1 MLKTNLI
8 LTVPTDAELSDEG
21 YRAELKAYV
30 RAERMSER
38 DWPDAI
44 AEMFL
49 RAYLRGIVLQ
59 YAPVPYAVPE
69 IDALWGDLRFVRT
82 FLKDERCRYPAK
94 DRVFAIYRA
103 YRLRQFTT

>member
-1 MLKTNLI
+1 MTSTNLI
-8 LTVPTDAELSDEG
+8 LTVPSDEQLRDEAF
-21 YRAELKAYV
+21 RAELKAYV
-30 RAERMSER
+30 RAEGMSER

-49 RAYLRGIVLQ
+49 RAYLRGIVFR
-59 YAPVPYAVPE
+59 YAPVPYDIPE
-69 IDALWGDLRFVRT
+69 IDALWGDLRYVRT

-103 YRLRQFTT
+103 YRLRHFTT